1 MKCGIQDKVVLKD
14 DYKAWAGSI
23 TVYVTIYCN
32 GKMERLVIRGAYGW
46 TVRDF
51 GLVILNWISLIDI
64 KAVLFSK
71 QLGCSDDIRTR
82 DINLG
87 VISIAENI

>member
-1 MKCGIQDKVVLKD
+1 
-14 DYKAWAGSI
+14 
-23 TVYVTIYCN
+23 
-32 GKMERLVIRGAYGW
+32 MERLVIRGSYGW
-46 TVRDF
+46 TVQDF
-51 GLVILNWISLIDI
+51 GLVILNWIYLIDI

-71 QLGCSDDIRTR
+71 QLGRSDDIRTR

>member
-1 MKCGIQDKVVLKD
+1 
-14 DYKAWAGSI
+14 
-23 TVYVTIYCN
+23 
-32 GKMERLVIRGAYGW
+32 MERLVIRGAYGW
-46 TVRDF
+46 TVQDF
-51 GLVILNWISLIDI
+51 GLVILSWIYLIDI

-71 QLGCSDDIRTR
+71 QLGRSDDIRTR

>member
-1 MKCGIQDKVVLKD
+1 MTIKLGLDQSL
-14 DYKAWAGSI
+14 YKLPFI
-23 TVYVTIYCN
+23 V
-32 GKMERLVIRGAYGW
+32 MERLVIRGAYDW
-46 TVRDF
+46 TVQDF
-51 GLVILNWISLIDI
+51 SLVILNWIYLIDI

-71 QLGCSDDIRTR
+71 QLGRSNDIRTR